1 MNLVK
6 IIPFLSIS
14 YFVKYFP
21 MPKQQSKIQK
31 LYAGVVVDWHNSWER
46 TENTPNALSLQRGM
60 ELIAFNLGGWTNF
73 IYLEL
78 GKQIR
83 SYIFSWLDA
92 SVCMF
97 VSTRG
102 RRERRRTMPQS
113 VSARTVYGEMDLRLD
128 TCICVF
134 VFVFLYLSYPLP
146 KLGRWTSIWT
156 LQAQSSCP
164 NLHENLNRRQ
174 RCIWEAWYSKASIKC
189 LKPGSSNINISS
201 SCNITRADF
210 DNQNEW
216 VCGISSR
223 LYILPNQE
231 ILPLFLEYP
240 LSCHRI
246 ALTILCG
253 QGCGVVVY
261 LCICEF
267 VYLCICVFVYLCFC
281 VCLEESNWRNNL
293 VRIFSPNSPK
303 LLPTGPSGQGCH
315 QKVGCR
321 HYLLLKTCS
330 PSTFSVFLPITVQI
344 LPNKCF
350 S

>member
-1 MNLVK
+1 MYLGSFIFK
-6 IIPFLSIS
+6 SIN
-14 YFVKYFP
+14 K
-21 MPKQQSKIQK
+21 M
-31 LYAGVVVDWHNSWER
+31 
-46 TENTPNALSLQRGM
+46 
-60 ELIAFNLGGWTNF
+60 
-73 IYLEL
+73 LET
-78 GKQIR
+78 G
-83 SYIFSWLDA
+83 F
-92 SVCMF
+92 
-97 VSTRG
+97 
-102 RRERRRTMPQS
+102 
-113 VSARTVYGEMDLRLD
+113 
-128 TCICVF
+128 
-134 VFVFLYLSYPLP
+134 
-146 KLGRWTSIWT
+146 
-156 LQAQSSCP
+156 
-164 NLHENLNRRQ
+164 
-174 RCIWEAWYSKASIKC
+174 
-189 LKPGSSNINISS
+189 SNINISS

-261 LCICEF
+261 LCIC
-267 VYLCICVFVYLCFC
+267 VFVYLCFC

-315 QKVGCR
+315 QIVGCR
-321 HYLLLKTCS
+321 HYLLLKTSS
-330 PSTFSVFLPITVQI
+330 PSTFSVFSPITVTI
-344 LPNKCF
+344 KCF

>member
-1 MNLVK
+1 M
-6 IIPFLSIS
+6 
-14 YFVKYFP
+14 
-21 MPKQQSKIQK
+21 
-31 LYAGVVVDWHNSWER
+31 VVDWHNSWER

-83 SYIFSWLDA
+83 SYIFSWLDGCQCLY
-92 SVCMF
+92 VCLHE
-97 VSTRG
+97 G
-102 RRERRRTMPQS
+102 KK
-113 VSARTVYGEMDLRLD
+113 GETAHNAAISFCQNCLWGDGPAFGHLHLCI
-128 TCICVF
+128 CICVLCICTF
-134 VFVFLYLSYPLP
+134 VYLYLSYPLP
-146 KLGRWTSIWT
+146 KLGRWTCIWT

-164 NLHENLNRRQ
+164 NLQENLNRRQ

-223 LYILPNQE
+223 LYILPTHE

-246 ALTILCG
+246 AHMILCG
-253 QGCGVVVY
+253 QGCLV
-261 LCICEF
+261 
-267 VYLCICVFVYLCFC
+267 VYLCICVFVY
-281 VCLEESNWRNNL
+281 V
-293 VRIFSPNSPK
+293 
-303 LLPTGPSGQGCH
+303 
-315 QKVGCR
+315 
-321 HYLLLKTCS
+321 
-330 PSTFSVFLPITVQI
+330 
-344 LPNKCF
+344 
-350 S
+350 